1 MALTDLW
8 NKSRDQ
14 LNDKRVGQVIAFAG
28 SGKLNDDGETSKE
41 FREFLRLVPS
51 DWLGRYAE
59 DCLTDAFQDSGLA
72 LQDIVNQMGRRL
84 GFDVTDGKY
93 RGAKGRSGHDG
104 IWRLKDGHAI
114 IVEVK
119 TTDAYRI
126 DLNVLA
132 GYRSKLIA
140 DNTISSEHSSILI
153 VVGRQDTD
161 DLEAQIRG
169 SRHAW
174 DIRLI
179 SIKAMMRLMGLKEAV
194 EDPKTIA
201 RIHKILVPEEFTR
214 LDGIVDIVFS
224 AAEEVKQ
231 PEPEPE
237 ASFSQAAGGR
247 PDDGPRLPQVNFH
260 KACVERLE
268 RHLKTTLVKQSR
280 ANYVAPNNTIR
291 MTCAISKNH
300 GPVGEESYWFAFHL
314 HYQEFLAHAKCGY
327 VAFGC
332 GSEQQLFV
340 IPYED
345 FFPWLEGFSRTEN
358 ETQIYWHVRIYREDL
373 KWKIK
378 RRQGVGDID
387 ITRYLIPS
395 RASKKDAKTL

>member
-14 LNDKRVGQVIAFAG
+14 LKDKRVGQVIAFAG

-41 FREFLRLVPS
+41 FREFLQLVPS
-51 DWLGRYAE
+51 DWLGRYADE
-59 DCLTDAFQDSGLA
+59 CLAEPFQDSGLA
-72 LQDIVNQMGRRL
+72 LQDVVNQMGRRL
-84 GFDVTDGKY
+84 GFNVADGKY
-93 RGAKGRSGHDG
+93 RGTKGQTGQDG
-104 IWRLKDGHAI
+104 IWRLQDGHAI

-126 DLNVLA
+126 DLNVIA

-140 DNTISSEHSSILI
+140 DKTIPPERSSILI
-153 VVGRQDTD
+153 IVGRQDTD

-179 SIKAMMRLMGLKEAV
+179 SVKALMRLVSLKEAV
-194 EDPKTIA
+194 EDPKIVT

-231 PEPEPE
+231 PEPEAE
-237 ASFSQAAGGR
+237 LDTVSIAGERQEGKAAR
-247 PDDGPRLPQVNFH
+247 FH
-260 KACVERLE
+260 SACISRLE
-268 RHLKTTLVKQSR
+268 QHLKVTLVKQSR
-280 ANYVAPNNTIR
+280 ANYVTPDDTIHI
-291 MTCAISKNH
+291 TCSISKNH
-300 GPVGEESYWFAFHL
+300 KSSGEEYWFAFHF
-314 HYQEFLAHAKCGY
+314 HYREFLARAKRAL

-332 GSEQQLFV
+332 GSEQQLLA
-340 IPYED
+340 IPLKE
-345 FFPWLEGFSRTEN
+345 FLPWLDALNVTEN
-358 ETQIYWHVRIYREDL
+358 DNQRYWHVRISRDGQT
-373 KWKIK
+373 WKIK
-378 RRQGVGDID
+378 RRQGIGDID
-387 ITRYLIPS
+387 ITKYFIPVRS
-395 RASKKDAKTL
+395 TTK

>member
-14 LNDKRVGQVIAFAG
+14 LKDKRVGQVIAFAG
-28 SGKLNDDGETSKE
+28 SGKLSDDGETSKE
-41 FREFLRLVPS
+41 FREFLQLVPS

-59 DCLTDAFQDSGLA
+59 ECLAESFQDSGLV
-72 LQDIVNQMGRRL
+72 LQDIVNQMGRKL
-84 GFDVTDGKY
+84 GFDVSDGKY
-93 RGAKGRSGHDG
+93 RGTKGQTGQDG

-179 SIKAMMRLMGLKEAV
+179 SVKALMRLIALKEAV

-237 ASFSQAAGGR
+237 LDAAPVTGERQEGKAAR
-247 PDDGPRLPQVNFH
+247 FH
-260 KACVERLE
+260 SACIARLE
-268 RHLKTTLVKQSR
+268 LHLKTTLVKQSR
-280 ANYVAPNNTIR
+280 ASYVSPDDALH
-291 MTCAISKNH
+291 MTCSISKNH
-300 GPVGEESYWFAFHL
+300 KNTGEEYWFAFHF
-314 HYQEFLAHAKCGY
+314 YYREFLERAKRAI

-332 GSEQQLFV
+332 GSEQQLLV
-340 IPYED
+340 IPLKD
-345 FFPWLEGFSRTEN
+345 FQSWLDGLNVTEN
-358 ETQIYWHVRIYREDL
+358 DNQRYWHVRISHDGRT
-373 KWKIK
+373 WKLK

-395 RASKKDAKTL
+395 RPPKKDAKTL